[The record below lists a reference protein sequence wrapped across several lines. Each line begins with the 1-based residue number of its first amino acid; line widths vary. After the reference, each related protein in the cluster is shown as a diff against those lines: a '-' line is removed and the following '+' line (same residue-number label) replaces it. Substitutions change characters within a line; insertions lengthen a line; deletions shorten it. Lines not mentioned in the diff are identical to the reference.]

1 MEEVC
6 SFGLMESLIQVIMS
20 TEKKQGFGVY
30 KYADGKVYE
39 GQWVNGKQSGEGR
52 II

>member
-1 MEEVC
+1 MFIWPDGKSYSGDYVD
-6 SFGLMESLIQVIMS
+6 G
-20 TEKKQGFGVY
+20 KKQGFGVY